1 MKEQATKLTA
11 LFLKHPA
18 LIPWFPP
25 VLIGQDYTAA
35 VEFLQQVKP
44 HRIVTNNTG
53 IAFAAWQQAIPWVAG
68 PYLNLTNS
76 YSLLC
81 LKEHFNCAGVFLS
94 NELSKSQLEAIRKPA
109 GFDLYYSLYHP
120 MMLMTSRQ
128 CLFHQVEGCEKTVM
142 DEACLTRCA
151 RRSTLT
157 NLKQE
162 TFHIVKARGQYHH
175 LYDATHFLNTGIV
188 TELPH
193 HFSGFLADLRE
204 LPTTTCVEG
213 DKTTL
218 VGLFENL
225 LKGDEDAEESLHRS
239 IHPTTRHPYHK
250 GI

>member
-1 MKEQATKLTA
+1 
-11 LFLKHPA
+11 
-18 LIPWFPP
+18 
-25 VLIGQDYTAA
+25 
-35 VEFLQQVKP
+35 
-44 HRIVTNNTG
+44 
-53 IAFAAWQQAIPWVAG
+53 
-68 PYLNLTNS
+68 
-76 YSLLC
+76 
-81 LKEHFNCAGVFLS
+81 
-94 NELSKSQLEAIRKPA
+94 
-109 GFDLYYSLYHP
+109 

-188 TELPH
+188 AELPH

-204 LPTTTCVEG
+204 LPTTTRSEG
-213 DKTTL
+213 YKATL
-218 VGLFENL
+218 VGLFETL
-225 LKGDEDAEESLHRS
+225 LKNDEDAEEALHRS